1 MIDFLLKKEFIAPV
15 TIIFVS
21 IIVYYVLTHIVNRLY
36 KIKIARKNDKK
47 RNTLKSVINNII
59 KYFILVVDLTMILEV
74 YGIDTKS
81 IIASL
86 GVLSLVA
93 GLALQDV
100 LKDFIV
106 GIAVLLED
114 QFAIGDIVEIN
125 GFKGTVVKFG
135 IRTTRI
141 KSYTGEVKII
151 ANRNISEL
159 INYTLNENIFLIDVM
174 ISYSDDI
181 SKVKKVLNNIC
192 TKQQR
197 DTNYTY
203 EVLGV
208 DDLSDNGVVIKVAIT
223 CPYED
228 RITLGRKFKEEV
240 KQTFD
245 KEGIE
250 IPFPQVVVHNGK

>member
-1 MIDFLLKKEFIAPV
+1 MLDYLLKKEVIAPV
-15 TIIFVS
+15 VIIFVS
-21 IIVYYVLTHIVNRLY
+21 IIVYFVLTHIVNRLH
-36 KIKIARKNDKK
+36 KIKTSRQNDKK
-47 RNTLKSVINNII
+47 RNTLKSIINNII
-59 KYFILVVDLTMILEV
+59 KYFIIIVDLSMILEV

-93 GLALQDV
+93 GLALQDI

-106 GIAVLLED
+106 GIAILFED

-125 GFKGTVVKFG
+125 GFKGTITKLGV
-135 IRTTRI
+135 RTTRI
-141 KSYTGEVKII
+141 KAYTGEVKII

-159 INYTLNENIFLIDVM
+159 TNYTLNENIFLIDIMV
-174 ISYSDDI
+174 SYSDDI
-181 SKVKKVLNNIC
+181 PKVKKVLTGIC
-192 TKQQR
+192 NKQEKGT
-197 DTNYTY
+197 DYKY

-208 DDLSDNGVVIKVAIT
+208 DDLGDSGVVIKVAIT

-228 RITLGRKFKEEV
+228 RIALGRKFKEEV
-240 KQTFD
+240 KLTFD

>member
-1 MIDFLLKKEFIAPV
+1 MLDYILKKEVIAPV
-15 TIIFVS
+15 VIIFVS
-21 IIVYYVLTHIVNRLY
+21 IIIYYILIHVVNRLH
-36 KIKIARKNDKK
+36 KIKGGRQNDKK

-59 KYFILVVDLTMILEV
+59 KYFIVVVDLTMILEV

-93 GLALQDV
+93 GLALQDI

-106 GIAVLLED
+106 GIAVLFED

-125 GFKGTVVKFG
+125 GFKGTVIKFG
-135 IRTTRI
+135 VRTTRI
-141 KSYTGEVKII
+141 KAYTGEIKIV

-159 INYTLNENIFLIDVM
+159 INYTVNENIYLMDFMV
-174 ISYSDDI
+174 SYSDDI
-181 SKVKKVLNNIC
+181 PKVKKVLEDIC
-192 TKQQR
+192 KKQEK
-197 DTNYTY
+197 DTNYKY
-203 EVLGV
+203 ECLGV
-208 DDLSDNGVVIKVAIT
+208 DDLGDNGVVIKVAIT

-228 RITLGRKFKEEV
+228 RIALGRKFKEEA
-240 KQTFD
+240 KLTFD

>member
-1 MIDFLLKKEFIAPV
+1 MLDYILKKEVIAPV
-15 TIIFVS
+15 VIIFLS
-21 IIVYYVLTHIVNRLY
+21 IIIYYIITHIINRLY
-36 KIKIARKNDKK
+36 KIKSGRKNDKK
-47 RNTLKSVINNII
+47 RNTLKSVTNNII

-114 QFAIGDIVEIN
+114 QFAIGDVVEIN

-135 IRTTRI
+135 VRTTRI
-141 KSYTGEVKII
+141 KSYTGEVKIV

-159 INYTLNENIFLIDVM
+159 INYTLNENILLVDVM
-174 ISYSDDI
+174 VSYHDDI
-181 SKVKKVLNNIC
+181 KKVKEVLTDIC
-192 TKQQR
+192 KKQQKGT
-197 DTNYTY
+197 DYNY
-203 EVLGV
+203 ECLGV
-208 DDLSDNGVVIKVAIT
+208 DDLGDSGVVIKVAIT
-223 CPYED
+223 CPYEE
-228 RITLGRKFKEEV
+228 RIALGRKFKEEV
-240 KQTFD
+240 KLTFD